1 MSVVLSQG
9 TLSDLSE
16 DLGAVAVC
24 SFVRRYLDLLDGRV
38 RDLTAAL
45 TGADVETAE
54 VVALSLHTASAMIG
68 AQALADVARTL
79 AAQLRAGALATARLA
94 LGEVSALAMATAQ
107 ALVAFLAAPTTTAVS
122 ARARAGSRCPGRS
135 R

>member
-1 MSVVLSQG
+1 MSVVLSRG

-16 DLGAVAVC
+16 DLGAAAVC

-45 TGADVETAE
+45 TGADVEAAE
-54 VVALSLHTASAMIG
+54 VVALSLHSASAMIG
-68 AQALADVARTL
+68 AQALTDVARAL
-79 AAQLRAGALATARLA
+79 ATQLRAGALATARLA
-94 LGEVSALAMATAQ
+94 LGEVTALAAATAQ
-107 ALVAFLAAPTTTAVS
+107 ALAAFLAPPATAAVS
-122 ARARAGSRCPGRS
+122 ARARAGSRCLGRS